1 MNRNLAKEVTA
12 TQLRTNIPDF
22 NSGDTVRVS
31 VRITE
36 NGKSRLQV
44 YEGVVICRRGGGINE
59 TFTVR
64 KMSSGV
70 GVERVFPLH
79 SPNVASIELIK
90 KGKVRRNKIHYL
102 RQRSGKA
109 ARIKQIL

>member
-36 NGKSRLQV
+36 NGKTRLQA
-44 YEGVVICRRGGGINE
+44 YEGVV
-59 TFTVR
+59 
-64 KMSSGV
+64 M
-70 GVERVFPLH
+70 L
-79 SPNVASIELIK
+79 
-90 KGKVRRNKIHYL
+90 
-102 RQRSGKA
+102 
-109 ARIKQIL
+109 